1 MQINSEIIFT
11 LARKYA
17 LPFLKLLQIA
27 KESLC
32 LNFGILQRILPK
44 KKKTREDISERKR
57 KFASL
62 PRKKCPIKKY
72 FPHTKNKILIITNS
86 TLFLTL

>member
-32 LNFGILQRILPK
+32 LNFGILRRILPK
-44 KKKTREDISERKR
+44 KKKNTQRH
-57 KFASL
+57 L
-62 PRKKCPIKKY
+62 RKKKKIC
-72 FPHTKNKILIITNS
+72 FTPQKEMPHQKVFSSYQK
-86 TLFLTL
+86 